1 MIHGEAMTEAINMM
15 SDKVKVHDHRHGAI
29 GEEANTSAM
38 KLVKTDVELANEL
51 RELMEDVAHVM
62 TKLWVRGMYA
72 EIGLDNGFGP
82 FKYPK
87 LINFAVKKKILDWQ
101 TEDHPTQPQQQ

>member
-1 MIHGEAMTEAINMM
+1 MKESVRMM
-15 SDKVKVHDHRHGAI
+15 SDKMKTIRRLGQDVNAAEY
-29 GEEANTSAM
+29 GEGANTSSM

-51 RELMEDVAHVM
+51 RELLEDVVHVM
-62 TKLWVRGMYA
+62 TKLHVRGMFA

-87 LINFAVKKKILDWQ
+87 LVNFSVKKKIVDWQ
-101 TEDHPTQPQQQ
+101 TEDRPAQGPQQ